1 MGSFS
6 LVVML
11 PYMLVV
17 YAIEEITKWAQ
28 TVTLNEALSSG
39 VDWITQF
46 FQNTDFNAIG
56 NGIADFINQIGSLF
70 G

>member
-1 MGSFS
+1 MGALAFFYLLPVLAVIS
-6 LVVML
+6 VVQ
-11 PYMLVV
+11 
-17 YAIEEITKWAQ
+17 EIVKWAQ
-28 TVTLNEALSSG
+28 TVTLNEAVISG
-39 VDWITQF
+39 MDWITQF